1 MTETAISA
9 DDAYRRETDRWGM
22 YLFLASEV
30 MLFGA
35 LIGALIACRILYPEA
50 AADASRRLNLWLGTA
65 NTAVL
70 LTSSLM
76 VAIAGEAARADR
88 RRVAVGAL
96 AAAIGLGLLFLAIK
110 ATEYYQEY
118 ADGLM
123 PGVADPDPTLTRI
136 EVLFLNGYFVAT
148 GLHAIHMLAGIVL
161 LATLAIRVGLGRTR
175 LPGGAHGIELGALYW
190 HLVDMV
196 WVFLYPALYLV
207 RA

>member
-1 MTETAISA
+1 MTETAVPA

-35 LIGALIACRILYPEA
+35 LIATLIACRILYPED

-118 ADGLM
+118 AEGLM
-123 PGVADPDPTLTRI
+123 PGVAAPDPTLTRM

-148 GLHAIHMLAGIVL
+148 GLHAIHMVAGIAL
-161 LATLAIRVGLGRTR
+161 LIVLAIRVGTR
-175 LPGGAHGIELGALYW
+175 RMHLPAGAHGVELGALYW
-190 HLVDMV
+190 HLVDIV
-196 WVFLYPALYLV
+196 WVFLYPVLYLV
-207 RA
+207 SA